1 MTDFQVFFFWGGEGR
16 VIRTH
21 LIFQGVIHTL
31 SRFIVLR
38 YSVYFEM

>member
-1 MTDFQVFFFWGGEGR
+1 MTGFQVLRGGEGR

-21 LIFQGVIHTL
+21 PIFQGVIHTL

-38 YSVYFEM
+38 YIIFCIL